1 MPRRGRGDYRVKPT
15 EMKTPADMDNGTATS
30 NNPNINIRLYLTI
43 RMISL
48 FLSISR
54 PSQSFEVQRYNCCS
68 PATISQFS
76 PECINCACED

>member
-1 MPRRGRGDYRVKPT
+1 
-15 EMKTPADMDNGTATS
+15 MKTPADMDNGTATS

-68 PATISQFS
+68 PGQFLNSVPSVLTVPAKIS
-76 PECINCACED
+76 CEIRLCSLL